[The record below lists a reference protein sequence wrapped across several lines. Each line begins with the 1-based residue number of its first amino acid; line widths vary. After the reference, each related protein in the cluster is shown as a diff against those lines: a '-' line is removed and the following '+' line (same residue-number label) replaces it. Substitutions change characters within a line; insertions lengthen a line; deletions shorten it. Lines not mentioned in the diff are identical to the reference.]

1 MDART
6 LSLSSL
12 ELDPND
18 LPLTGKSGTVALY
31 TVSQHLHWAF
41 LKYPGKP
48 VAPVQLSCVPRAYP
62 GRLLG
67 AETALL
73 VITPLL

>member
-12 ELDPND
+12 ELNPND

-41 LKYPGKP
+41 LKYRESLWHLSSSAVSPGLIQ
-48 VAPVQLSCVPRAYP
+48 VD
-62 GRLLG
+62 
-67 AETALL
+67 
-73 VITPLL
+73 